1 MTAMEQMGQKARQA
15 ARELNA
21 VSGTQKNAALE
32 AMASSLEEQTG
43 AVLEANDRD
52 ITRARA
58 AGMID
63 SMIDRLRL
71 TKERVAGMAAGIRS
85 IRALTDPVGEV
96 MEGRRLENGLEVR
109 KVRVPM
115 GVIGIIYEARP
126 NVTSDAAALCLKAG
140 SAVILRGGKE
150 AIESNRAVAQA
161 LRAGLEAAGLQPDTV
176 QLVEDTS
183 RETAAAMMKMNG
195 YIDLLIPRGGAGL
208 IRSVV
213 ENATVPVI
221 QTGVGNCHIYVDES
235 ADADMAQAI
244 VVNAKAS
251 RPSVCNAAETLLIHS
266 GAAPALLPPLA
277 AALREKGVRLRCCG
291 RAAALLPG
299 VPVEPAEEA
308 DWATEYLDY
317 ILAVRVVDSL
327 EEAMD
332 HIARYGTGHS
342 ECIVTENY
350 EHAQRFTR
358 EVDAAAVYVN
368 ASTRFTDGGEFGWGC
383 EMGISTQKLHARGPM
398 GLKELTSYKYIVQG
412 TGQVRE

>member
-96 MEGRRLENGLEVR
+96 MEGCRLENGLEVR

-368 ASTRFTDGGEFGWGC
+368 ASTRFTDGGEFGMGA
-383 EMGISTQKLHARGPM
+383 EIGISTQKLHARGPM
-398 GLKELTSYKYIVQG
+398 GLRELTTVKYIVNG
-412 TGQVRE
+412 SGQIR

>member
-368 ASTRFTDGGEFGWGC
+368 ASTRFTDGGEFGMGA
-383 EMGISTQKLHARGPM
+383 EIGISTQKLHARGPM
-398 GLKELTSYKYIVQG
+398 GLRELTTVKYIVNG
-412 TGQVRE
+412 SGQIR

>member
-368 ASTRFTDGGEFGWGC
+368 ASTRFTDGGEFGLGA
-383 EMGISTQKLHARGPM
+383 EIGISTQKLHARGPM
-398 GLKELTSYKYIVQG
+398 GLRELTTVKYIVNG
-412 TGQVRE
+412 SGQIR

>member
-85 IRALTDPVGEV
+85 IRALADPVGEV

-368 ASTRFTDGGEFGWGC
+368 ASTRFTDGGEFGMGA
-383 EMGISTQKLHARGPM
+383 EIGISTQKLHARGPM
-398 GLKELTSYKYIVQG
+398 GLRELTTVKYIVNG
-412 TGQVRE
+412 SGQIR

>member
-1 MTAMEQMGQKARQA
+1 MEQMGQKARQA

-368 ASTRFTDGGEFGWGC
+368 ASTRFTDGGEFGMGA
-383 EMGISTQKLHARGPM
+383 EIGISTQKLHARGPM
-398 GLKELTSYKYIVQG
+398 GLRELTTVKYIVNG
-412 TGQVRE
+412 SGQIR

>member
-43 AVLEANDRD
+43 AILEANERD

-299 VPVEPAEEA
+299 VPVEPAEAA

-332 HIARYGTGHS
+332 HIAQYGTGHS

-368 ASTRFTDGGEFGWGC
+368 ASTRFTDGGEFGMGA
-383 EMGISTQKLHARGPM
+383 EIGISTQKLHARGPM
-398 GLKELTSYKYIVQG
+398 GLRELTTVKYIVNG
-412 TGQVRE
+412 SGQIR